1 MFDLIEIPEPGKLA
15 NLSAISNKLENYKW
29 QRQSLRRKA
38 EEHFKAIQLAAF
50 NNITPQVYTHLI
62 ELVKSYDAD
71 CTEKVIKIARSKGL
85 RKVKRCKVIYY
96 VAEENQPIIVRT
108 PNLLGGYFW
117 FCLAINR
124 VEEAIPLE
132 ALSALSLLRNLNIF
146 LQDQRVGYLI
156 PELSNPYI
164 KKAINSIKRSF
175 AEFKNFIHEI
185 SQNSSNYKDP
195 ILIGR
200 VGTFGNYIQIAHW
213 L

>member
-1 MFDLIEIPEPGKLA
+1 MFEIIEIPEPGKLA
-15 NLSAISNKLENYKW
+15 NLSAISYKLGQYNWE
-29 QRQSLRRKA
+29 RRSLRKRA

-50 NNITPQVYTHLI
+50 NNITPQAYTHLI

-85 RKVKRCKVIYY
+85 YKVKKCKVVYY
-96 VAEENQPIIVRT
+96 APEDQPIIVKT
-108 PNLLGGYFW
+108 SSMFGGIYW
-117 FCLAINR
+117 FSLPINS

-132 ALSALSLLRNLNIF
+132 ALAALSLLRNLNIF

-164 KKAINSIKRSF
+164 KKAINSVKRNF
-175 AEFKNFIHEI
+175 AEFKNFISEV

-200 VGTFGNYIQIAHW
+200 VGIFGGYIQIAHW